1 MSENLKSKLK
11 KAESK
16 SLWSRGFKAC
26 WNLLPHRL
34 RMSLV
39 AMSGQSDLDF

>member
-1 MSENLKSKLK
+1 MSENLKSKLERSHK
-11 KAESK
+11 
-16 SLWSRGFKAC
+16 RGFFSKAFRSL